1 MTKTTRTRAELDKH
15 KVDERKRSILR
26 AAIVV
31 AEKRGG
37 WSKMTREAVAREAG
51 CADAAVSVYFGT
63 MTEFKRT
70 VMRHAIGLKNLSILA
85 QGLAAGDKHA
95 EKADA
100 DLKRQAIDT
109 LVV

>member
-1 MTKTTRTRAELDKH
+1 MATSKTRAELDKH
-15 KVDERKRSILR
+15 KVEERKKSILR

-31 AEKRGG
+31 AEARGG
-37 WSKMTREAVAREAG
+37 WSKMTREAVAREAD

-63 MTEFKRT
+63 MTEFRRT

-95 EKADA
+95 AKAEPELKQKAIATLA
-100 DLKRQAIDT
+100 D
-109 LVV
+109 